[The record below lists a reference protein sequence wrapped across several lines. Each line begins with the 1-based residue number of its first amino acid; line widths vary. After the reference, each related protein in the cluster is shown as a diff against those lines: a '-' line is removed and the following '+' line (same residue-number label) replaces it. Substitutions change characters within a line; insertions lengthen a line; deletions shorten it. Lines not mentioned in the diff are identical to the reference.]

1 MLGVLPPSRATNFH
15 VADSRCR
22 FYFLQHKN
30 LLREKVVI
38 RATNNHNLQ
47 RQHCCAT
54 SCTKMLPVLLGLN
67 YKNNGQQYERDSQK
81 FSNNLVEKAFAILL
95 QAFNIFLE
103 LASDSANY
111 YGFSVL
117 EHTVKS
123 LCSRP
128 FELKFVRLTHGYIIC
143 MAGKL
148 VSGNSAIIIKSGLR
162 TNQLKF

>member
-1 MLGVLPPSRATNFH
+1 MAIYKRSRRIYNSGQPRNKSMKCSEWDSNPGPTDSKSNTLTARPPCH
-15 VADSRCR
+15 P
-22 FYFLQHKN
+22 
-30 LLREKVVI
+30 I
-38 RATNNHNLQ
+38 
-47 RQHCCAT
+47 
-54 SCTKMLPVLLGLN
+54 
-67 YKNNGQQYERDSQK
+67 SQK
-81 FSNNLVEKAFAILL
+81 FSNNLVEKAFASLL

-148 VSGNSAIIIKSGLR
+148 VSGNSATIIKSGLR